1 MPTKMQ
7 NLLLGH
13 VWKFKFLSI
22 NKVMFTLSVRITKRS
37 IKITNQVLNLRVNE
51 LFEVN

>member
-7 NLLLGH
+7 KMLLGH

-22 NKVMFTLSVRITKRS
+22 NKVMFIRRITKRS